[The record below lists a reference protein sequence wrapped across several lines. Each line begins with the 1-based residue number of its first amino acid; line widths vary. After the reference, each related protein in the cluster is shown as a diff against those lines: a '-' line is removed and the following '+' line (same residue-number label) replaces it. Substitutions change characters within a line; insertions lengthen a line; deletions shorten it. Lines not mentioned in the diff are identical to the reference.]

1 MNAEMEITRVQAV
14 LGELLEAEERSLLPR
29 LLESTVFADSQ
40 AAGELGIVRHM
51 VAEHQEDA
59 RRLFETLVALDG
71 RPGPSVSEIGS
82 ADFHYLDLEVLLPRV
97 LADQEQLAA
106 RYGAAAEAL
115 DDCPPA
121 ADVVGE
127 IAGRHRTRA
136 EYLRKLAES
145 AAAGT

>member
-1 MNAEMEITRVQAV
+1 MEITRVQAV

-145 AAAGT
+145 AADDT

>member
-1 MNAEMEITRVQAV
+1 MEITRVQAV

-127 IAGRHRTRA
+127 IGRHRTRA

-145 AAAGT
+145 AAADT